1 MMEKRVNNL
10 GRGLPPLFGQ
20 CPKEN
25 MFFFYRAWYRAVL
38 CSNSFAREHK
48 FQLET
53 DGYRLP
59 AAFRHQSVIN
69 SMSKIL
75 KTHDLTL

>member
-1 MMEKRVNNL
+1 MEKRVNNL
-10 GRGLPPLFGQ
+10 GRGLPPPFRAM
-20 CPKEN
+20 PERKHV
-25 MFFFYRAWYRAVL
+25 FFYRAWYRAVL